1 MGLFS
6 RKKEEPKGLPLP
18 EFPKIPEGEDMK
30 FPSYEP
36 NIEAKNIKKA
46 IEHIPMEKEIPPV
59 QKPMQQSSQQV
70 SLSEEKDIPI
80 PLRKALP
87 KPNMVPIKEPMRIA
101 RPRPEEFKQGK
112 QNPVYVK
119 MNDYKQSLEN
129 IELIKNKLDE
139 AIYSLEKL
147 EKIKE
152 DENNE
157 LNEWKQTLAKIKEE
171 LYSIDQRLFKEI

>member
-18 EFPKIPEGEDMK
+18 EFPKIPESEDMK

-36 NIEAKNIKKA
+36 NIEAKNIKNA
-46 IEHIPMEKEIPPV
+46 IESLSVEKEIPQI
-59 QKPMQQSSQQV
+59 QKPMLSKQSFC
-70 SLSEEKDIPI
+70 EEKDIPI
-80 PLRKALP
+80 PLRKPLI
-87 KPNMVPIKEPMRIA
+87 KPNMVQTKEPMKIVRPL
-101 RPRPEEFKQGK
+101 PRPEEFKQGK

-129 IELIKNKLDE
+129 IELIKNRLDE
-139 AIYSLEKL
+139 AVCSLEKL

-157 LNEWKQTLAKIKEE
+157 LNEWKQMLAKIKEE
-171 LYSIDQRLFKEI
+171 LYSIDQKLFKEI